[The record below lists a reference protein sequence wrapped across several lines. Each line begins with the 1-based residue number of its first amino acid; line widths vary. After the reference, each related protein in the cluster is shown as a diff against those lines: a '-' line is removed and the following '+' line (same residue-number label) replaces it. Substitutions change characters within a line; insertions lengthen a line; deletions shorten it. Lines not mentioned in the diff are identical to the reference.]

1 MRAVLLTLMN
11 FCVKIY
17 KNKIIGRNKVKTF
30 LSILI
35 CRITYFFLKI
45 TGRGGTTLPGRMALK
60 IKPDILKDV
69 SKNVKIVLVT
79 GTNGKTTSCRILEQM
94 FIDAKKS
101 YFINKS
107 GANLITGITT
117 SFILNSTATGKNKK
131 EYAIVECDENAFKK
145 VSLYLKPQVVLVTN
159 IFRDQLDRYGEVTHT
174 LSAIRESISHLPD
187 STLCLCTDCSL
198 TYSLSR
204 DFPNN
209 KIFTYGVNLPFDEN
223 SSETNVS
230 DAEYCIFCK
239 TKYEYN
245 YHTFGHLGGYY
256 CPNCGYKRVTP
267 DVAVEKIIEI
277 KSDYSVVDLNI
288 FGEIFETKI
297 NVPGTYNIYN
307 AAGAALALKCLGFE
321 PKSIVKTISEFSSAF
336 GRMEKFTFGCHNI
349 NMILVKNPAG
359 FTQVTAHL
367 SRVTNDFAVIF
378 CLNDNAA
385 DGKDVS
391 WIWDVHFHNLFES
404 PYLKKVYTCGK
415 RAYDMALLLKYNGY
429 DENNI
434 TVIENEDYD
443 KEIEFIIEECKNKDV
458 FIVPTYTSMMQQ
470 RHKIAARFGGKEFWE

>member
-1 MRAVLLTLMN
+1 ML
-11 FCVKIY
+11 K
-17 KNKIIGRNKVKTF
+17 F
-30 LSILI
+30 LSCLV
-35 CRITYFFLKI
+35 CRLTFFILKI

-60 IKPDILKDV
+60 IKNDILKDV
-69 SKNVKIVLVT
+69 SKNVKVVLVT

-94 FIDAKKS
+94 FIDSNKS
-101 YFINKS
+101 YFLNKS

-117 SFILNSTATGKNKK
+117 SFIMNSSIFGKNKK

-174 LSAIRESISHLPD
+174 LGAIRESIGNLPD

-204 DFPNN
+204 DFPEN
-209 KIFTYGVNLPFDEN
+209 KIMTYGVNLPFDEN

-239 TKYEYN
+239 TKYDYD
-245 YHTFGHLGGYY
+245 YHTFGHLGGYK
-256 CPNCGYKRVTP
+256 CPKCGYSRVIP

-277 KSDYSVVDLNI
+277 KGDYSVVLLKI
-288 FGEIFETKI
+288 LGETFEAKV

-307 AAGAALALKCLGFE
+307 AAGAALALKCLGFNSDE
-321 PKSIVKTISEFSSAF
+321 VINSIAGFNCAF
-336 GRMEKFTFGCHNI
+336 GRMEKFAYSGHNI

-367 SRVTNDFAVIF
+367 SRITEDFSAIF

-385 DGKDVS
+385 DGRDVS
-391 WIWDVHFHNLFES
+391 WIWDVHFHNLFKS

-415 RAYDMALLLKYNGY
+415 RAYDMALVLKYNGY

-443 KEIEFIIEECKNKDV
+443 KEIECIISEDRDV
-458 FIVPTYTSMMQQ
+458 YIVPTYTSMMEQ
-470 RHKIAARFGGKEFWE
+470 RHKIAAKFGGKEFWE